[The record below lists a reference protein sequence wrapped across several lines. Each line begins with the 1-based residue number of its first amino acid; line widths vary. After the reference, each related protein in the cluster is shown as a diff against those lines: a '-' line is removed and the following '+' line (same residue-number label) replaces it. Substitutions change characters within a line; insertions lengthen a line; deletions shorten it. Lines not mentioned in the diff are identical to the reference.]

1 MKFRKLRHLALAT
14 FAFCGLTLG
23 SHMTA
28 IASDTT
34 TDSTPETVT
43 MKLHKLDNIGVGDTP
58 QNKDREDIK
67 NTGDEVEIPKS
78 MSPYNADQYGK
89 VTFSVYDISELFA
102 DKDGNKVQMTSEQ
115 FKTKRDALIEKI
127 TAGKTDP
134 EELIATQKQFATEH
148 NLSPIDTQ
156 ELEGTDGILTFDK
169 LPNSGFYLIMETE
182 VPAHHLTG
190 ISAPM
195 IIGLPLSDKD
205 TIHLYP
211 KNIVARDVDPE
222 IHKVGIN
229 PLAPLSKKHV
239 ALEGVVFELR
249 EEGSDKVLKE
259 LRTDSKGNI
268 EFGGLTVGTNY
279 VLTEHS
285 IKNYPWYEQP
295 EGRDI
300 KISLTFTVDK
310 VGNVEVVS
318 AQPDKKFFKVKGSW
332 IGIVNHLILG
342 GAKFEKVDANS
353 GKGLAGA
360 KFKVQSLGK
369 NGTSWA
375 VFKNNQFEKWV
386 KNKANATELTS
397 TADGTFSFTGLPYVY
412 DEKVRGVTQY
422 NLVET
427 QAPAGYALVEDVI
440 AFDITNDKD
449 ATEVKAQTIKNE
461 RYALPITGGMGIW
474 LFLLIGS
481 LLVGG
486 AGYLYYR
493 QRKAA

>member
-28 IASDTT
+28 IASETT
-34 TDSTPETVT
+34 TDPTPETVT

-58 QNKDREDIK
+58 QNKDREEIK
-67 NTGDEVEIPKS
+67 NTGDEVEIPES
-78 MSPYNADQYGK
+78 MSPYNAKKYGK
-89 VTFSVYDISELFA
+89 VTFSIYDISKFFE
-102 DKDGNKVQMTSEQ
+102 DENGNKLQMTSKQ
-115 FKTKRDALIEKI
+115 FEDKRDELLEAI
-127 TAGKTDP
+127 TDGKTDP
-134 EELIATQKQFATEH
+134 KELLAAQNQFVTDKGLAPVKTEV
-148 NLSPIDTQ
+148 LRGS
-156 ELEGTDGILTFDK
+156 DGLLTFDGI
-169 LPNSGFYLIMETE
+169 PNNGFYLIMETKA
-182 VPAHHLTG
+182 PAHHLTG
-190 ISAPM
+190 IAAPM
-195 IIGLPLSDKD
+195 IIGLPLSNKD

-211 KNIVARDVDPE
+211 KNIVARDVDPA
-222 IHKVGIN
+222 IHKVGID
-229 PLAPLSKKHV
+229 PTAPTSGEHV
-239 ALEGVVFELR
+239 ALEGVVFQLR
-249 EEGSDKVLKE
+249 QAGSRKVLKT
-259 LRTDSKGNI
+259 LTTDENGDI
-268 EFGGLTVGTNY
+268 EFGGLTVGTQY

-285 IKNYPWYEQP
+285 VEKYPWYEQP

-310 VGNVEVVS
+310 VGNVKVVS
-318 AQPDKKFFKVKGSW
+318 ARPDEKFFKVDGPR

-342 GAKFEKVDANS
+342 GAQFKKVDANS
-353 GKGLAGA
+353 EKGLAGA

-369 NGTSWA
+369 RGTYWA
-375 VFKNNQFEKWV
+375 VFKDNEFVKWV
-386 KNKANATELTS
+386 KSKAKATELTS
-397 TADGTFSFTGLPYVY
+397 AADGTFGFTGLPYVY

-440 AFDITNDKD
+440 KFDITNDK
-449 ATEVKAQTIKNE
+449 ATDIEAKTIENE

-481 LLVGG
+481 LLMGG